1 MSASARNAGP
11 QRGIALLAM
20 MLVLALCAALVA
32 RAAFANQLWLR
43 QVSNQAAAT
52 RVDAVLRGAE
62 QWIGLLL
69 EHDDRSFDGATD
81 PWAGGLPPIPAGN
94 VTLRGAI
101 GDLQARFNI
110 NNLVSDEGLIDR
122 RALAQFGRLLQL
134 LRLDPG
140 LAEAIADWLDNDDVA
155 AGPGGAESAAYATAT
170 PPRQPANRRLTALVE
185 LRQVLGVDRAVYQT
199 LEPYLAALPI
209 RTAINV
215 NTALPEV
222 LAAMLVD
229 WGPAESILIDVRYWV
244 EDAQRNPAHRLDEF
258 VRRTRPGTEAPA
270 ELTIASRHFV
280 ARLGASEGGV
290 ETWIETQYLRDD
302 QGTTLARA
310 RRRVWP

>member
-1 MSASARNAGP
+1 MSVSPRNAARE
-11 QRGIALLAM
+11 QGIALLAM

-52 RVDAVLRGAE
+52 RVEAVLRGAE

-69 EHDDRSFDGATD
+69 ERDDRSFDGATE
-81 PWAGGLPPIPAGN
+81 PWALGLPPLPAGE
-94 VTLRGAI
+94 VTLRGGI
-101 GDLQARFNI
+101 TDLQARFNI
-110 NNLVSDEGLIDR
+110 NNLVTDEGRIDR
-122 RALAQFGRLLQL
+122 RALTQLGRLLHL

-140 LAEAIADWLDNDDVA
+140 LAEAIADWIDTDDLA
-155 AGPGGAESAAYATAT
+155 AGPGGAESAAYATAL
-170 PPRQPANRRLTALVE
+170 PPRMPANRRLTALPE
-185 LRQVLGVDRAVYQT
+185 LRQVLGVDRAIYRT
-199 LEPYLAALPI
+199 LEPFVAALPA

-215 NTALPEV
+215 NTARPEV

-229 WGPAESILIDVRYWV
+229 WGPVESILPDVRYWV
-244 EDAQRNPAHRLDEF
+244 EDAQRNPARLIDEF
-258 VRRTRPGTEAPA
+258 VRRTRPGTEAP
-270 ELTIASRHFV
+270 EGLTIGSRHFI

-290 ETWIETQYLRDD
+290 ETWVDTEYQRDD